1 MATGLYVLP
10 DRSVMVSYGR
20 RQIPISCAQYKANGY
35 KPALEKLTVTNS
47 LTAQKSRIPPPG
59 ESPPTG
65 PKGAAT
71 ERDLRAPDLTGT
83 SSTSCERYGGQT
95 NRR

>member
-10 DRSVMVSYGR
+10 DRSVMVAYGH
-20 RQIPISCAQYKANGY
+20 RQIPISRAQYKANGY

-47 LTAQKSRIPPPG
+47 FTASRVKV
-59 ESPPTG
+59 PPTG

-71 ERDLRAPDLTGT
+71 ERHLRALDLV
-83 SSTSCERYGGQT
+83 
-95 NRR
+95 

>member
-10 DRSVMVSYGR
+10 DRSVMVAYGH

-47 LTAQKSRIPPPG
+47 FTAQKSRVPPPG
-59 ESPPTG
+59 EVPPTG
-65 PKGAAT
+65 PKGPAA
-71 ERDLRAPDLTGT
+71 ERHLRAPDLAGT
-83 SSTSCERYGGQT
+83 SSTSCARYAGRAT
-95 NRR
+95 RR